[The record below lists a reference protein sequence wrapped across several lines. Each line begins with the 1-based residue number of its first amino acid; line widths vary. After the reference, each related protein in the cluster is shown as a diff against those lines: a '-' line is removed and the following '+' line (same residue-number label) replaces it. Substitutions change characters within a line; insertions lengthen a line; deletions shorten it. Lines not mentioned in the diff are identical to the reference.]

1 MPLLE
6 RGVVPEPV
14 VEVEEEEEWDELEP
28 EELELEEP
36 ELLPVLLDGSGL
48 ELCVVDEEEGGAAG
62 AQVSESTTAPGGS
75 CTEEMGAPAA
85 IGKVAAWPVT
95 SFTVS
100 VQVLAE
106 AIGEESASQL
116 ASDVPASVIAMIS
129 LRLINNSARLLLLTP
144 CASSPP

>member
-1 MPLLE
+1 M
-6 RGVVPEPV
+6 
-14 VEVEEEEEWDELEP
+14 
-28 EELELEEP
+28 
-36 ELLPVLLDGSGL
+36 
-48 ELCVVDEEEGGAAG
+48 VDEEEGGAAG

-144 CASSPP
+144 CASSPPSRTLRTLLTASEHCNAEPFPVGASWSPVWGPVRARFTRNWVL